1 MKKLSVLSAFAYPC
15 GILGTALLASISL
28 LGTTGCGAFGMTYSL
43 TGLTVVPQVNLTC
56 VPPGA
61 VAQFKAYGTYTE
73 GGHMSKVEDISSQVS
88 WSASLPELASVST
101 AGMATA
107 ARNYVGTTSI
117 IATTK
122 GEFGIL
128 TSASSLQVS
137 TSCSTSNLVTP
148 RGFIIVP
155 AHENLAVGEGLTPLA
170 VAPDVAGAH
179 GADWSRQAAWTSSD
193 PKVAVVDAHGLIR
206 AVGPGDA
213 TVTAVA
219 HGGAAGSATTA
230 VHVAGS
236 IENQ

>member
-15 GILGTALLASISL
+15 GILGTALLASTCL

-43 TGLTVVPQVNLTC
+43 TGLTVLPKANSTC
-56 VPPGA
+56 VPPGS

-88 WSASLPELASVST
+88 WTVPLPELAKVDTS
-101 AGMATA
+101 GLATA
-107 ARNYVGTTSI
+107 ATNYVGTTAIVASI
-117 IATTK
+117 K

-137 TSCSTSNLVTP
+137 TSCSTSNLAV
-148 RGFIIVP
+148 RHGFMVVP
-155 AHENLAVGEGLTPLA
+155 ARQNLAVGEGLTPLA
-170 VAPDVAGAH
+170 IVPDIAGGH

-219 HGGAAGSATTA
+219 RGGAGSATTA
-230 VHVAGS
+230 IHVAGS